1 MISLVLAM
9 VWARRSQALTLALLS
24 LFAVAAAV
32 AAPAYLRAVDLAVA
46 AGQVRTAVADERGFE
61 VTGLQNDRNTY
72 ELDPN
77 AEPINFADIGTAL
90 VDLPGFDYVYAA
102 EYPTIGIEP
111 TVLVRSRFVYRQD
124 VCPHVA
130 LVSGRCLIGEGEV
143 IIGEQTARRLSLAA
157 GDPITLTFA
166 TFSSDRRTPKFEA
179 SGAPKPLTVVGVY
192 RPRDPGET
200 YWGAHGYFTR
210 DAGDRPGEPV
220 FTNFNTMA
228 AMDHGTT
235 QVSIDGRAR
244 DEAMRVENLGAL
256 RTGLANLT
264 ATAGKLGQN
273 VTIRTGIPRLLDRI
287 DDGRVTARLIVPVV
301 AVPLVL
307 LACLSIY
314 LAVGYGTEGRRPE
327 LAVVALRGAR
337 WWARWWL
344 ATGESLVAIVAG
356 AIAGCL
362 AGQLLVNAVA
372 AGQFPGV
379 GAAPG
384 VSSLRYAPLA
394 ALAAVLAAVLAQR
407 RQLLSPVAELLRRAP
422 TVTAGVRALAFEG
435 AVLVLAVVAVVQLLV
450 TDGQLTGIGIFA
462 PAFLALALALL
473 AARAALPI
481 ITRFAVRALRRG
493 RLGVALA
500 GFQLSR
506 RPGAARLF
514 TLLVAAV
521 AVAGYAACAVD
532 VAAQGRVVASGLG
545 NGADRV
551 VAVETVSRAQLL
563 TAVREIDP
571 AGDFA
576 MAAVQMSGGGPQEP
590 PGLALDTSRLGQVA
604 IWPAD
609 APDPAR
615 LARELHP
622 PAGAPVIFPGQ
633 DITLDVTAAG
643 MTPNKPLRLSIS
655 LSSVTGLGEVAVQ
668 LGILADR
675 AFTYQQRVPVCRDGC
690 RLKGIQLSSAPGV
703 SGITGQVIVRGL
715 RIVNPRADA
724 VPLAELRDVAR
735 WRVAE
740 EGVTIAAAP
749 DGLRID
755 VQAAAGLPG
764 GAWVQPV
771 DAPRPLPVGASDA
784 AGLDFVT
791 GFDGR
796 PVPVTPVAEL
806 PAVPR
811 IGTGAVLADLEYL
824 DRISTD
830 SGQSIA
836 PQVWLS
842 SRAPADVLDR
852 LADAGL
858 VVVEDV
864 SAAQLR
870 AQLDEQGPALGLWFY
885 VLAGCLATAL
895 AAGALIMAA
904 AVDRGRRVEDL
915 SALRTQGLGRG
926 PLSRATLWT
935 YPVLVLAAV
944 LAGLLIAL
952 ILWQLTG
959 WALPLAGLDPP
970 PLPLPGRPRA
980 PVVAGVGLAVLAVLA
995 GVAFVTGRRTHKEI
1009 A

>member
-1 MISLVLAM
+1 MISLVLSM

-61 VTGLQNDRNTY
+61 VTTLQNDRNTS
-72 ELDPN
+72 ELDPDGQ
-77 AEPINFADIGTAL
+77 AINFSDIGAAL
-90 VDLPGFDYVYAA
+90 IDLPGFDYVYAA
-102 EYPTIGIEP
+102 EYPTVGIEP

-124 VCPHVA
+124 LCPHLA
-130 LVSGRCLIGEGEV
+130 MVSGRCLIAEGEV
-143 IIGEQTARRLSLAA
+143 VIGEQTARRLALAA

-166 TFSSDRRTPKFEA
+166 TFSSDPRTPKFEA
-179 SGAPKPLTVVGVY
+179 NGTPKQLTVVGVY
-192 RPRDPGET
+192 RPRDSGET
-200 YWGAHGYFTR
+200 YWGAHGYFSQ

-220 FTNFNTMA
+220 FTDYNTMA
-228 AMDHGTT
+228 AMDHGATEM
-235 QVSIDGRAR
+235 SIDGRAR
-244 DEAMRVENLGAL
+244 AEALRVDNLGAL

-264 ATAGKLGQN
+264 NTSSLLGQN
-273 VTIRTGIPRLLDRI
+273 VSVRTGIPRLLDRI

-344 ATGESLVAIVAG
+344 ATGESLMAIVAG

-384 VSSLRYAPLA
+384 LSSLRYAPLA

-422 TVTAGVRALAFEG
+422 AVSAGVRALAFEG
-435 AVLVLAVVAVVQLLV
+435 VVLVLAVVAVVQLFI
-450 TDGQLTGIGIFA
+450 TDGELTGIGTFA

-521 AVAGYAACAVD
+521 ATAGYAASAVD
-532 VAAQGRVVASGLG
+532 VAAQGRAVASGLG

-551 VAVETVSRAQLL
+551 VAVESVSRAQLL
-563 TAVREIDP
+563 TAVRTVDP
-571 AGDFA
+571 DGDFA
-576 MAAVQMSGGGPQEP
+576 MAAVQMTGGGPQEP
-590 PGLALDTSRLGQVA
+590 PGLALDTSRLAKVA
-604 IWPAD
+604 TW
-609 APDPAR
+609 
-615 LARELHP
+615 
-622 PAGAPVIFPGQ
+622 PAGAPDPIRLAAQLHPAAAEPVVFGGQ
-633 DITLDVTAAG
+633 DITLDVTAIG
-643 MTPNKPLRLSIS
+643 MTEAKPVRLAVS
-655 LSSVTGLGEVAVQ
+655 LSSLTGLGETTVR
-668 LGILADR
+668 LGIVLDR
-675 AFTYQQRVPVCRDGC
+675 AYTFQQRVPACRDGC
-690 RLKGIQLSSAPGV
+690 RLKGIQLFTDTGV
-703 SGITGQVIVRGL
+703 SGITGQITIRGL
-715 RIVNPRADA
+715 RIVNPRRDA
-724 VPLAELRDVAR
+724 VPPAQLRDVAR
-735 WRVAE
+735 WRVSE
-740 EGVTIAAAP
+740 EGVSIAAAP
-749 DGLRID
+749 DGLRINL
-755 VQAAAGLPG
+755 QATAGLPN
-764 GAWVQPV
+764 GAWIQPV
-771 DAPRPLPVGASDA
+771 DTPYPLPVAASDVGA
-784 AGLDFVT
+784 ARFVT

-796 PVPVTPVAEL
+796 PVPVTVVADL

-811 IGTGAVLADLEYL
+811 IGTGAVLADLDYL
-824 DRISTD
+824 DRLAID

-858 VVVEDV
+858 VIVDDV
-864 SAAQLR
+864 TAAQLR
-870 AQLDEQGPALGLWFY
+870 AQLDEQGPALALWFY

-904 AVDRGRRVEDL
+904 AVDRARRVEDL

-926 PLSRATLWT
+926 ALSRATLWT
-935 YPVLVLAAV
+935 YPALVLAAV
-944 LAGLLIAL
+944 LAGLLSSL
-952 ILWQLTG
+952 ILWPLTG
-959 WALPLAGLDPP
+959 WALPLAGFDPP
-970 PLPLPGRPRA
+970 PLPFPGRPRA
-980 PVVAGVGLAVLAVLA
+980 AVLALVGLAVLVVLA